1 MPRKWERRGEVKR
14 WWEREWSGRRE
25 MGAVG
30 WGWEREGGGEGGGK
44 SGVGRDTRL
53 REGEGQ

>member
-53 REGEGQ
+53 RE